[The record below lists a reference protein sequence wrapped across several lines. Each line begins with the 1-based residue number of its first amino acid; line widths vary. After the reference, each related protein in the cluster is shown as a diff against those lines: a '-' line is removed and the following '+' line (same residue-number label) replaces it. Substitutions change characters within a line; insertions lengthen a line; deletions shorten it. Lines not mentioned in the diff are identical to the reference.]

1 MKKWFLLATAIL
13 TFSGVSGAA
22 LYQHQANAGTDTK
35 TVTVTTPKKQLAA
48 TVKPKKENATASSTV
63 AVTNSSAATTQPSE
77 EISSSSTV
85 ATVHTETA
93 STASTT
99 QATPSV
105 SAEDVSNTAPV
116 YLGTWQNE
124 HVTLTITADQLTVV
138 QAGVTTKTGYKV
150 TPEGNGFVLI
160 PTDVGAD
167 AIYLVPVSGGLE
179 WVAPGVASPLIL
191 HHA

>member
-1 MKKWFLLATAIL
+1 M
-13 TFSGVSGAA
+13 
-22 LYQHQANAGTDTK
+22 
-35 TVTVTTPKKQLAA
+35 
-48 TVKPKKENATASSTV
+48 
-63 AVTNSSAATTQPSE
+63 
-77 EISSSSTV
+77 
-85 ATVHTETA
+85 HTETA

-179 WVAPGVASPLIL
+179 WVAPGVAAPLIL

>member
-35 TVTVTTPKKQLAA
+35 TVTVTTPKKQPAA
-48 TVKPKKENATASSTV
+48 TVKPKKENATAS
-63 AVTNSSAATTQPSE
+63 
-77 EISSSSTV
+77 
-85 ATVHTETA
+85 